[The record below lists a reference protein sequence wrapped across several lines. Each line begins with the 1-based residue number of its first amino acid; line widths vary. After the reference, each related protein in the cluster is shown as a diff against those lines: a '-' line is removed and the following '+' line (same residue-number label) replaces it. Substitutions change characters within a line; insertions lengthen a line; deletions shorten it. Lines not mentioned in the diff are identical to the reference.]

1 MQKWKVFSTVKYQFM
16 CVKNVEYT
24 SYMERKKLCR
34 LSLMHEMFYH
44 YSVMQLLQYYLWQ
57 GIVISQKGN
66 HAVTCI
72 VEHGLI

>member
-1 MQKWKVFSTVKYQFM
+1 
-16 CVKNVEYT
+16 
-24 SYMERKKLCR
+24 
-34 LSLMHEMFYH
+34 MHEMFYH